1 MFLFV
6 ARNVAV
12 VYNRPDAMDTLAIL
26 AVRRTEQNAPHGRPH
41 LWPLILLMLILMSVA
56 VALLGS
62 RATPEVVV
70 AVSPTAP
77 APRESRVYSVN
88 YRFGVFSPTNLRI
101 HVGDTV
107 RWKNESPLPMKVVAQ
122 LQLGEKN
129 PSFDSVGTIQP
140 GGYFSYTFATVGV
153 FGYFNPS
160 DANESGVIMVRE

>member
-41 LWPLILLMLILMSVA
+41 LWPLIFLMLILMSCA
-56 VALLGS
+56 VWLLGS
-62 RATPEVVV
+62 RIPQDATS
-70 AVSPTAP
+70 SPTPTADV
-77 APRESRVYSVN
+77 PRESRVYAVN

-122 LQLGEKN
+122 LQPGEKN

-140 GGYFSYTFATVGV
+140 GGYFSYTFATIGV